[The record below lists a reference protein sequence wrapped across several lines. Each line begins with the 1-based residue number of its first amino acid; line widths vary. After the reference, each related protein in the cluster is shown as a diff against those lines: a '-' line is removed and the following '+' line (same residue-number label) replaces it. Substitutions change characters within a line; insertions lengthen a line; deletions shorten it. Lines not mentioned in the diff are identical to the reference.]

1 MINVSEEM
9 KHLHALAK
17 RDPGK
22 RFNHLWENLISP
34 EWLTQAWEQIRR
46 NHGSQTAGVDDA
58 TAVDVDMGLIHK
70 LAEELKTRLYRP
82 QPVRRVH
89 IPKAIGKTRPLGIP
103 TIKDRIVQQ
112 ALRMLLEPIFEADFL
127 DCSHAWRQGRSTHT
141 ALRDVVRHYPNI
153 SWVIEGDIEG
163 CFDNIDHGK
172 LLGQIGRRV
181 ADEKILSLIGLFL
194 RAGYLEDWRYHATYS
209 GTPQGGIISPLLAN
223 IFLHQL
229 DELIVNELKANRTQ
243 SRTQQNSRRN
253 PECQRV
259 YRQILYLR
267 KKLRGLKA
275 TDSVEGASYKK
286 SHRLICEE
294 LAEWERQLKHT
305 PYFDKDKKHPC
316 KVKYVRYADDFVV
329 MVAGTK
335 EETEAARTRI
345 KDRLSSIG
353 LSLGEYKTQLTH
365 WSRPVRFL
373 GYEIR
378 GEMRSRGV
386 GIRAVLA
393 IPQEKVQKAR
403 EAIEKVCSY
412 HNIPEADLIAQV
424 SSMFRGWCN
433 YYQYANSPQPVFGR
447 LSKEAWWAYAHYLAR
462 KHRASIATTLRREKL
477 AKRLVV
483 VKRNGRRKQTFQ
495 AKVGDRILAL
505 NIIPPKT
512 GSIQAIHNKQDW
524 TVDLKPIKILNWQS
538 GRSFTTRLAALDRA
552 NGLCE
557 RCKANPV
564 KHVHHRVPVRGKS
577 FLARVMSDQ
586 SQKETAIALCEEC
599 HLEVHGSSFGPGKQ
613 RLGRNAGCTERCLS
627 GVGSA
632 VERPTAEMR

>member
-9 KHLHALAK
+9 RHLHALAK

-22 RFNHLWENLISP
+22 RFNHLWENLINP
-34 EWLTQAWEQIRR
+34 VWLAAAWEQIRR
-46 NHGSQTAGVDDA
+46 NHGSQTAGVDDT
-58 TAVDVDMGLIHK
+58 TAVDVDMSLIHK
-70 LAEELKTRLYRP
+70 LAEELKTWRYRP
-82 QPVRRVH
+82 QPARRVH
-89 IPKAIGKTRPLGIP
+89 IPKANGKTRPLGIP

-127 DCSHAWRQGRSTHT
+127 DCSHGFRQGRSTLT

-153 SWVIEGDIEG
+153 SWIIEGDING
-163 CFDNIDHGK
+163 CFDNIHHGK
-172 LLGQIGRRV
+172 LLEQVGKRV
-181 ADEKILSLIGLFL
+181 ADEKILSLIRLFL
-194 RAGYLEDWRYHATYS
+194 KAGYLEDWRYHRTYS

-229 DELIVNELKANRTQ
+229 DEFVEDELEANRIQ
-243 SRTQQNSRRN
+243 SKKQQNSRRN
-253 PECQRV
+253 PEYQRI
-259 YRQILYLR
+259 YRQIFGLR
-267 KKLRGLKA
+267 KKLRELKA
-275 TDSVEGASYKK
+275 TKSAEGASDKE
-286 SHRLICEE
+286 SPRLICEE

-329 MVAGTK
+329 MVAGIK
-335 EETEAARTRI
+335 EETEAARRRI
-345 KDRLSSIG
+345 KDKLSSIG
-353 LSLGEYKTQLTH
+353 LSLSECKTQITH

-378 GEMRSRGV
+378 GEMRNRGV
-386 GIRAVLA
+386 GIRAVLG

-433 YYQYANSPQPVFGR
+433 YYRYANSPQPVFGR
-447 LSKEAWWAYAHYLAR
+447 LSKDAWWAFAHYLAR
-462 KHRASIATTLRREKL
+462 KHRASIAATLRREKL

-483 VKRNGRRKQTFQ
+483 VKHNGRRKQTFQ
-495 AKVGDRILAL
+495 TRVGDRTLTL

-552 NGLCE
+552 NGVCE

-564 KHVHHRVPVRGKS
+564 KHVHHRVPVRS
-577 FLARVMSDQ
+577 RTFLARVMSDQ

-599 HLEVHGSSFGPGKQ
+599 HLEVHGGSFGPEKQ
-613 RLGRNAGCTERCLS
+613 RLGRNAGCAERCLS

-632 VERPTAEMR
+632 VEKPIAEM